1 MPEKLK
7 KIFLN
12 NWGLKTSA
20 LLLAVLVWAIISGQE
35 KTYSEKTLKV
45 PIEIINVSPNLE
57 VVNLQ
62 PEEARVSLKGYANLI
77 SEIRPENM
85 AIKIDL
91 KNINESSKLNYFAE
105 DYLEIPQGVQI
116 ISLHPKMIEV
126 YVEEFDTKE
135 VPVKIRF
142 RGQLKEP
149 LKMKEAKVIPDRV
162 TIIGYKSQLS
172 NITVVLTEEVN
183 LDEIRASQKR
193 KVALKQTR
201 NILKFRDRRDVDLLL
216 EVESIPAKKNDR

>member
-7 KIFLN
+7 KLFLN
-12 NWGLKTSA
+12 NWGLKTSS

-35 KTYSEKTLKV
+35 KAYSEKMFKI

-62 PEEARVSLKGYANLI
+62 PEEASISLKGSANLI
-77 SEIRPENM
+77 AKIRPENM

-91 KNINESSKLNYFAE
+91 KNINETGKLNYFAE
-105 DYLEIPQGVQI
+105 DYIEIPQALQI

-135 VPVKIRF
+135 LPVKIRF

-149 LKMKEAKVIPDRV
+149 LRLKAAKVIPDRV
-162 TIIGYKSQLS
+162 TIIGYKSQLGA
-172 NITVVLTEEVN
+172 ITVVMTEEVN
-183 LDEIRASQKR
+183 LDEIGASQKR

-216 EVESIPAKKNDR
+216 EIESVPTRKNDR

>member
-1 MPEKLK
+1 MQEKLK
-7 KIFLN
+7 KLFLN

-20 LLLAVLVWAIISGQE
+20 LLLAVLLWAIISGQE
-35 KTYSEKTLKV
+35 KTYSEKTLKI
-45 PIEIINVSPNLE
+45 PIEITNVSPNME

-62 PEEARVSLKGYANLI
+62 PEEVRVALKGSANLI
-77 SEIRPENM
+77 AKTRPENM

-91 KNINESSKLNYFAE
+91 KNITESSKLNYFAE
-105 DYLEIPQGVQI
+105 DYLEIPHGIQI

-126 YVEEFDTKE
+126 YVEEFDAKE
-135 VPVKIRF
+135 LPVKIRF

-149 LKMKEAKVIPDRV
+149 LKMKEFKIIPDRV
-162 TIIGYKSQLS
+162 TIIGYKSQLN
-172 NITVVLTEEVN
+172 NITMVLTEEVN
-183 LDEIRASQKR
+183 LDEIGESQKR

-216 EVESIPAKKNDR
+216 EIESIPAKKNDR

>member
-7 KIFLN
+7 KLFLN

-35 KTYSEKTLKV
+35 KTYSEKTLKI

-62 PEEARVSLKGYANLI
+62 PEEARISLKGSANLI
-77 SEIRPENM
+77 LKIRPESL

-91 KNINESSKLNYFAE
+91 KNITESSKLNYFAE
-105 DYLEIPQGVQI
+105 DYLEIPQGIQI

-126 YVEEFDTKE
+126 YVEEFDAKE

-142 RGQLKEP
+142 RGQLKES
-149 LKMKEAKVIPDRV
+149 LKLKEAKVIPDRV
-162 TIIGYKSQLS
+162 TIIGYKSQLG

-183 LDEIRASQKR
+183 LDEIEASQKR

-201 NILKFRDRRDVDLLL
+201 NILKFRDHRDVELVL
-216 EVESIPAKKNDR
+216 EIESLAAKKK

>member
-7 KIFLN
+7 KLFLN

-35 KTYSEKTLKV
+35 KTYSEKTLKI
-45 PIEIINVSPNLE
+45 PIEIINVSPNME

-62 PEEARVSLKGYANLI
+62 PEEARVSLKGTANLI

-105 DYLEIPQGVQI
+105 DYLEIPQGIQI
-116 ISLHPKMIEV
+116 ISIHPKMIEV

-135 VPVKIRF
+135 LPVKIRF
-142 RGQLKEP
+142 RGQLKKP

-183 LDEIRASQKR
+183 LDEIMESQKR

-216 EVESIPAKKNDR
+216 EIESIPAKKNDR

>member
-7 KIFLN
+7 KLILN
-12 NWGLKTSA
+12 NWDLKTGA

-35 KTYSEKTLKV
+35 KTYSVKTLKI

-62 PEEARVSLKGYANLI
+62 PEELRVSLKGTVSLI

-91 KNINESSKLNYFAE
+91 KSINESSKLNYFAE
-105 DYLEIPQGVQI
+105 DYLEIPQGMQI

-142 RGQLKEP
+142 RGQLKDTLR
-149 LKMKEAKVIPDRV
+149 LKEVKVLPDRV

-172 NITVVLTEEVN
+172 DITVVMTEEVN
-183 LDEIRASQKR
+183 LDEIGESQKR
-193 KVALKQTR
+193 KVALKQTL

-216 EVESIPAKKNDR
+216 EIESIPAKKK

>member
-1 MPEKLK
+1 MPEKLRK
-7 KIFLN
+7 LFLN
-12 NWGLKTSA
+12 HWGLKASA

-35 KTYSEKTLKV
+35 KSYSERTLKI
-45 PIEIINVSPNLE
+45 PIEIINVSSNLE

-62 PEEARVSLKGYANLI
+62 PEELRVSLKGTANLI
-77 SEIRPENM
+77 SKIRPENM

-126 YVEEFDTKE
+126 YVEEFDAKE
-135 VPVKIRF
+135 LPVKIRF

-149 LKMKEAKVIPDRV
+149 LKMKAARVIPDRV
-162 TIIGYKSQLS
+162 TIIGYKSQLGS
-172 NITVVLTEEVN
+172 ITVVFTEEVN
-183 LDEIRASQKR
+183 LDEITSSQKR
-193 KVALKQTR
+193 RIALKQTR
-201 NILKFRDRRDVDLLL
+201 NILKFRDHRDVDLVL
-216 EVESIPAKKNDR
+216 EITNMAANKNDR

>member
-7 KIFLN
+7 KLFLN
-12 NWGLKTSA
+12 NWGLKTTA
-20 LLLAVLVWAIISGQE
+20 LLLAVLVWAIISGRE
-35 KTYSEKTLKV
+35 KTYSEKTLKI
-45 PIEIINVSPNLE
+45 PIEIINVSANLE

-62 PEEARVSLKGYANLI
+62 PEEARVILKGSTNLI
-77 SEIRPENM
+77 AKIRPESM

-91 KNINESSKLNYFAE
+91 KNISESSKLNYFAE
-105 DYLEIPQGVQI
+105 DYLEIPADLQI

-126 YVEEFDTKE
+126 FVEEFDAKE
-135 VPVKIRF
+135 IPVKIHF

-149 LKMKEAKVIPDRV
+149 LKMKGFKVIPERV

-172 NITVVLTEEVN
+172 NITSVFTEEVN
-183 LDEIRASQKR
+183 LNEIESSQKR

-216 EVESIPAKKNDR
+216 EIENIPAKIK

>member
-7 KIFLN
+7 KLFLN

-20 LLLAVLVWAIISGQE
+20 LLLAVLIWAIISGQE
-35 KTYSEKTLKV
+35 KTFSEKTLKI

-62 PEEARVSLKGYANLI
+62 PEEARVALKGSANLI
-77 SEIRPENM
+77 AKIHPENM

-91 KNINESSKLNYFAE
+91 KNIKESSKLNYFAE
-105 DYLEIPQGVQI
+105 DYLEIPKGIQL
-116 ISLHPKMIEV
+116 ISIHPKMIEV

-135 VPVKIRF
+135 LPVKIRF
-142 RGQLKEP
+142 RGQLKET
-149 LKMKEAKVIPDRV
+149 LKLKEAKVIPDRV
-162 TIIGYKSQLS
+162 TIIGYKSQLDS
-172 NITVVLTEEVN
+172 LTVVMTEEVN
-183 LDEIRASQKR
+183 LDEIGASQKR

-201 NILKFRDRRDVDLLL
+201 NILKFLDRRDVDLVL
-216 EVESIPAKKNDR
+216 EIESMPTKKNDR